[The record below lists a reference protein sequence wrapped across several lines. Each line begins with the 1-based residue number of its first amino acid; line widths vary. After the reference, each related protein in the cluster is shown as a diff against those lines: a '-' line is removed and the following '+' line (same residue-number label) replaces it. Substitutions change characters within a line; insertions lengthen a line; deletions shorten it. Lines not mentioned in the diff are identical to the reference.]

1 MLFQADRKH
10 LRSRG
15 LLLLK
20 SQESDPYGMTLEYFC
35 GNYVVYLLLTWLP
48 FYLIHERHFS
58 LTQTAK
64 IGGAVFLL
72 KSVGGIASGW
82 ISDIWISRG
91 ASATLVRKTLLC
103 GALLV
108 CAAMMLVVPI
118 ASSRLS
124 VACLSFGTLFL
135 GFVTPQGHAMN
146 QTLAGPQRAGTWVS
160 ILLLG
165 SNFSGTI
172 GPILTGFIVERT
184 GVFFWA
190 FAVMSIMA
198 LIGATSVVFIV
209 RRIEPV
215 VWHDLSLRS

>member
-1 MLFQADRKH
+1 M
-10 LRSRG
+10 
-15 LLLLK
+15 
-20 SQESDPYGMTLEYFC
+20 
-35 GNYVVYLLLTWLP
+35 
-48 FYLIHERHFS
+48 
-58 LTQTAK
+58 
-64 IGGAVFLL
+64 
-72 KSVGGIASGW
+72 
-82 ISDIWISRG
+82 
-91 ASATLVRKTLLC
+91 
-103 GALLV
+103 
-108 CAAMMLVVPI
+108 
-118 ASSRLS
+118 
-124 VACLSFGTLFL
+124 
-135 GFVTPQGHAMN
+135 
-146 QTLAGPQRAGTWVS
+146 S